1 MERSGQSQQSPFK
14 VTSDSK
20 DSPTLAG
27 GFHSR
32 GVPGEEGVQR
42 HRMHVLMI
50 GDKSQVGNSSQRVDN
65 SQPAKG
71 ATGAEQSSSVQLEE
85 ETPVAT
91 FTADTGQNINRSDIP
106 TDNHLPR
113 LFVITKLGSNQ
124 LDTLVFQAGESGHD
138 EAVALFTEQQLA
150 QQYIEQAGWGESEQ
164 ISEVS
169 PDIALEWLQQSH
181 REGIQYVTVNC
192 KRKCHLAGDPQPVLL
207 LDSINEESTDSFM
220 QELMFVARA
229 SIIPN

>member
-1 MERSGQSQQSPFK
+1 
-14 VTSDSK
+14 
-20 DSPTLAG
+20 
-27 GFHSR
+27 
-32 GVPGEEGVQR
+32 
-42 HRMHVLMI
+42 MI

-71 ATGAEQSSSVQLEE
+71 ATGAEQSSSVQLEK

-91 FTADTGQNINRSDIP
+91 STADTGQNINRSDIP

-138 EAVALFTEQQLA
+138 EAVAIFTEQQLA

-169 PDIALEWLQQSH
+169 PDNALEWLQQSH
-181 REGIQYVTVNC
+181 REGIQYVTVNF
-192 KRKCHLAGDPQPVLL
+192 KRKSHLAGDPQPVLL